1 MTDQTAVTF
10 LQGNEIVTW
19 LRGQTGVQTFRYR
32 PNTIAMW
39 LLFGFMVSCFWGAIA
54 QWYEFGLDH
63 TSEQLAVLIPT
74 VLGVLF
80 GWQLAHV
87 AIFTVRAYVALT
99 DNAFL
104 FGRGSRAWVVPRGL
118 INRETVRWERMRRGP
133 FWMTL
138 PFSVHGWRATGPL
151 VNPFFLLRDIQNFVA
166 GFLQFLIPPEALAD
180 TDTEDDPNTPGVA
193 PDDVGNTESAEPPVP
208 RATDAGS
215 P

>member
-10 LQGNEIVTW
+10 LQGDQIVTW
-19 LRGQTGVQTFRYR
+19 LRGETGVQTFRYR

-63 TSEQLAVLIPT
+63 PSEILAVVIPT
-74 VLGVLF
+74 VLGILF

-118 INRETVRWERMRRGP
+118 INRDTVRWERMRRGP

-138 PFSVHGWRATGPL
+138 PFSVHGWRATVPL

-166 GFLQFLIPPEALAD
+166 GFLQFLIPPNALTD
-180 TDTEDDPNTPGVA
+180 TDSEEVEASQLGEADDPAATGSE
-193 PDDVGNTESAEPPVP
+193 DTPVP
-208 RATDAGS
+208 RATSSGN